1 MKKLSQKMSLENRI
15 ILLNSDSLISE
26 YLLESL
32 DNKISWTELTLKDCF
47 YLSQLFDLELNIEK
61 INTFFS
67 N

>member
-26 YLLESL
+26 YLMESL

-61 INTFFS
+61 INTFF
-67 N
+67 NN

>member
-26 YLLESL
+26 YLMESL
-32 DNKISWTELTLKDCF
+32 DNKISWTQLTLKDCF
-47 YLSQLFDLELNIEK
+47 YLTLLFNLELNIEK

>member
-15 ILLNSDSLISE
+15 ILLQHDSLISE
-26 YLLESL
+26 YLIESL

-61 INTFFS
+61 INTFF
-67 N
+67 NN

>member
-47 YLSQLFDLELNIEK
+47 YLTQLFDLELNIEK

>member
-1 MKKLSQKMSLENRI
+1 MKKLSQKMSLENRM
-15 ILLNSDSLISE
+15 ILLNDKTEISNF
-26 YLLESL
+26 LLHSL

-47 YLSQLFDLELNIEK
+47 YLTQLFDLELNIEK

>member
-15 ILLNSDSLISE
+15 ILLQSDSLISE
-26 YLLESL
+26 YLIESL

-61 INTFFS
+61 INTFF
-67 N
+67 NN

>member
-26 YLLESL
+26 YLMESL

-61 INTFFS
+61 INTFF
-67 N
+67 NH

>member
-26 YLLESL
+26 YLMESL

-47 YLSQLFDLELNIEK
+47 YLTQLFDLELNIEK

>member
-26 YLLESL
+26 YLIESL

-61 INTFFS
+61 INTFF
-67 N
+67 NN

>member
-26 YLLESL
+26 YLMESL